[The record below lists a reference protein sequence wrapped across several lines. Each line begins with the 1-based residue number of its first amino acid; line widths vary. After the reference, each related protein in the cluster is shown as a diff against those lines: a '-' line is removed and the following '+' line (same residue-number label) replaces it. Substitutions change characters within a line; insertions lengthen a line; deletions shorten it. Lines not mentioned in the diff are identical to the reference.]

1 MKSAAQN
8 KSLGFQGNQRRFYL
22 GRRESEK
29 TGECSDRDRSNRFD
43 PPSNQFANGFRA
55 LPMAME
61 FGFRWDNFRIDFA
74 VWINRS
80 YQRNPFGGDQ
90 KCLWVPAFARE

>member
-1 MKSAAQN
+1 MYPRQQPAVAPFQRRGVRMKSAAQN

-29 TGECSDRDRSNRFD
+29 TGECADRDWSNRFD

-55 LPMAME
+55 LPMA
-61 FGFRWDNFRIDFA
+61 FGFGFWRSNCRLDRA
-74 VWINRS
+74 AWINR
-80 YQRNPFGGDQ
+80 
-90 KCLWVPAFARE
+90 AH